1 MEPFDPSAAPSE
13 ESAPESRPPR
23 RERSERRPRQDKGE
37 RAPRDDGRTRA
48 PRKEH
53 RDRAARSGRP
63 PRFGDEVSTEA
74 QPDARSGGERRPRA
88 ENEAGRGRDRGRDR
102 GNDRRPRRDDHDD
115 GPAVVGFGDHMPSF
129 LMKPARVAQP
139 ETGDAAKVEE

>member
-13 ESAPESRPPR
+13 ESPHESRPPR
-23 RERSERRPRQDKGE
+23 RERSERRPRQDKKE
-37 RAPRDDGRTRA
+37 RAPREDNKERA
-48 PRKEH
+48 PR
-53 RDRAARSGRP
+53 AARP

-74 QPDARSGGERRPRA
+74 QPDARSGSSGAERRPRS
-88 ENEAGRGRDRGRDR
+88 ENEPGRGRDRGRDR

-129 LMKPARVAQP
+129 LMKPVRVAQP
-139 ETGDAAKVEE
+139 EATEATKAEE